1 MSKYIYS
8 GRYIG
13 RGPHSDRHVTVASH
27 QPLKNFQRKNDES
40 NYCFSPT
47 CVGLGFQ
54 LVDIILDPVPST
66 KIDHPQ
72 LCGKHKTDRSNYYWM
87 QMQTR
92 PGKRHTADQITLS
105 SPISFSLHPGSKK
118 REQVW
123 HGMLQHLLPS
133 CTHNSAKVSDIEK
146 KCKPAQDVAV
156 AVAVPRP
163 PRSRQMVTG
172 TRCQKIRKQGP
183 GILDR
188 DRGVMSMCM

>member
-1 MSKYIYS
+1 MKREPTDYW
-8 GRYIG
+8 
-13 RGPHSDRHVTVASH
+13 GPIFQSISAHHRLGVLPGPNQPAPALHMGPAHGIHGFFRCLLFIRSALSDRHVTVASH
-27 QPLKNFQRKNDES
+27 QPLKNFIPKKKPLKNFPRKNHES

-118 REQVW
+118 RE
-123 HGMLQHLLPS
+123 
-133 CTHNSAKVSDIEK
+133 
-146 KCKPAQDVAV
+146 
-156 AVAVPRP
+156 
-163 PRSRQMVTG
+163 
-172 TRCQKIRKQGP
+172 
-183 GILDR
+183 
-188 DRGVMSMCM
+188 

>member
-1 MSKYIYS
+1 MVGACNSITMSFELNWLCMQLNNYIFWVELVGWHKQLNNYVWILKWKMSKYIYS

-66 KIDHPQ
+66 KMDHPQ

-118 REQVW
+118 TGV
-123 HGMLQHLLPS
+123 GMAWNAS
-133 CTHNSAKVSDIEK
+133 TS
-146 KCKPAQDVAV
+146 PA
-156 AVAVPRP
+156 
-163 PRSRQMVTG
+163 
-172 TRCQKIRKQGP
+172 
-183 GILDR
+183 
-188 DRGVMSMCM
+188 